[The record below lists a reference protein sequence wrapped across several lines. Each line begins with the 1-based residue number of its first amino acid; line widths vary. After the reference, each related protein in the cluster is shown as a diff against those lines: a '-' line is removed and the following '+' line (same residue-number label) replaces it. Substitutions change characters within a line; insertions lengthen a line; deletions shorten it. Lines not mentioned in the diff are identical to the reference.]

1 MQLYTKVYNDDKMVL
16 SYKRGAYT
24 MAETFRKA
32 KIEKYFTSLRIRKSV
47 LKSQLNSGGA
57 LTADVKYDE
66 LMRAHKRGEIE
77 ALELIIQELEQ
88 EFDLHNPDSD
98 LNKSK

>member
-1 MQLYTKVYNDDKMVL
+1 MKNQLMK
-16 SYKRGAYT
+16 
-24 MAETFRKA
+24 
-32 KIEKYFTSLRIRKSV
+32 
-47 LKSQLNSGGA
+47 GGA
-57 LTADVKYDE
+57 LTADVNYDE
-66 LMRAHKRGEIE
+66 LMRAHKREEIE

>member
-1 MQLYTKVYNDDKMVL
+1 
-16 SYKRGAYT
+16 

-47 LKSQLNSGGA
+47 LKSQLKNGGA
-57 LTADVKYDE
+57 LTADVNYDE

-88 EFDLHNPDSD
+88 GFDLHNPDSD